1 MEKLLSPENI
11 TDFYYTGFNQKTCI
25 FVYIESN
32 YMETDVFV
40 KLCVPSCQVYFLWV
54 LNVWDTV
61 YE

>member
-11 TDFYYTGFNQKTCI
+11 TDFYYTGFCI

-40 KLCVPSCQVYFLWV
+40 KLCVPSCQVYFL
-54 LNVWDTV
+54 
-61 YE
+61 